1 MKTCIGNLIQIN
13 IKSHGFIYNV
23 STESNRPFIHSIRN
37 MEIAID
43 SKTNAKEF
51 VEKIQWGRGRYSSWK
66 TFATEAKA
74 SSNRVYHRIK
84 REVTMLYAI

>member
-23 STESNRPFIHSIRN
+23 STKSNRPFIHSIRN

-51 VEKIQWGRGRYSSWK
+51 VEKIQWGRERYSSLK
-66 TFATEAKA
+66 LLQRKQRLVPTESIIGSNAK
-74 SSNRVYHRIK
+74 
-84 REVTMLYAI
+84 